1 MRQAPTTTRLGFSL
15 VELLVVIMVI
25 TVIISII
32 VPALGYARNSA
43 KVTASRQLVGTV
55 TQAIAAFELS
65 ERRTPGVFTPTEM
78 GSPTPRQGGLSAMQN
93 MILDMAGGWQDA
105 AGADPTYTI
114 RVNPSENDGKAIM
127 VNPSLIGQGKGY
139 FVPPGKSFVAQ
150 DGTVGGS
157 KTNGNGRV
165 LQPDDPNPIANIPEL
180 VDSFGTPILAWQ
192 SDPIS
197 RQPIAAMTDF
207 ARENAGDDPNRPTL
221 SRFYWQSNRCLLENQ
236 PPPGVGVGARRI
248 KQHEESILGSN
259 FSNRYI
265 SMAGILGN
273 PSSPVDVTQTYQN
286 ILPSGARGSVIIHAA
301 GSDATYLGIKDRG
314 GKLAASAGSSTNP
327 LLYYGMSFKAP
338 GTGAPYT
345 DASGRPTTIDLVA
358 EFDDI
363 VSAAGSSN

>member
-1 MRQAPTTTRLGFSL
+1 MRQAPTTTRRGFSL

-43 KVTASRQLVGTV
+43 KVSSSRQLVGTV

-139 FVPPGKSFVAQ
+139 FVPPGKSFIAQ
-150 DGTVGGS
+150 DGTVGGA
-157 KTNGNGRV
+157 KTNGNGA
-165 LQPDDPNPIANIPEL
+165 LLTSTPGIDAIEDIPEL
-180 VDSFGTPILAWQ
+180 VDAFGTPILAWQ

-197 RQPIAAMTDF
+197 RQPIAAMTAF
-207 ARENAGDDPNRPTL
+207 ARENAGPANSPTL

-236 PPPGVGVGARRI
+236 PVGVGARRI

-327 LLYYGMSFKAP
+327 LLYYGLSFKAP